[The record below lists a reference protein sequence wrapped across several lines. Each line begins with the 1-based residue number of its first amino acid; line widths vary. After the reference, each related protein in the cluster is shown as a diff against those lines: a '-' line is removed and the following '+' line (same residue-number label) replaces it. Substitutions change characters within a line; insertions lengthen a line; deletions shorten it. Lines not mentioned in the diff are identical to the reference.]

1 MEASTK
7 INNFLINLDLRID
20 ETSLSKKEMN
30 LSFETND
37 PLNISINYHETHKD
51 AFIEK
56 SNDTEYLGINLQKE
70 INDNLTFEY
79 STNIDLRNN
88 FNSYYDIIG
97 LKISDE
103 CSELSIQY
111 SNRSYN
117 DNYNTTPEQLFSINF
132 YMDYLGFFGYQQTTD
147 LFFQKPGNIDY
158 GL

>member
-1 MEASTK
+1 M
-7 INNFLINLDLRID
+7 
-20 ETSLSKKEMN
+20 
-30 LSFETND
+30 
-37 PLNISINYHETHKD
+37 SIVQTY
-51 AFIEK
+51 
-56 SNDTEYLGINLQKE
+56 
-70 INDNLTFEY
+70 
-79 STNIDLRNN
+79 LRNN

-132 YMDYLGFFGYQQTTD
+132 YMDYLGFLGTTNNR
-147 LFFQKPGNIDY
+147 FIFQKPGNIDY